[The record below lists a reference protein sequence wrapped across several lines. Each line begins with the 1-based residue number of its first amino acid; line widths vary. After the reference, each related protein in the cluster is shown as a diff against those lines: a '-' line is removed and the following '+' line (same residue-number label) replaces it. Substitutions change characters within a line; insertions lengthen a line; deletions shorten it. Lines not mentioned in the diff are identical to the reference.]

1 MEKNTESKSPKVS
14 KASNEKMMI
23 LSKSAEWDSKISK
36 FIKEQETKCLLSKVP
51 ISSYILF

>member
-1 MEKNTESKSPKVS
+1 MQKNTESKSPKVS

-23 LSKSAEWDSKISK
+23 LSKSAEWDSEISK
-36 FIKEQETKCLLSKVP
+36 FIKEQETKCFLSKVP